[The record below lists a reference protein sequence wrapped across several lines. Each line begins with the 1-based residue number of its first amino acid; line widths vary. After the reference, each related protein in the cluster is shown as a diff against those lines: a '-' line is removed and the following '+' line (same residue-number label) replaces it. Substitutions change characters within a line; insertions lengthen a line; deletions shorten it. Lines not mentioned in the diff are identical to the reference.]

1 MMSASRPVDTVSGFY
16 LRLAFITSF
25 ISEKKWMKGAN
36 DQDLWYDNNK
46 YLAGYVVSENGYQK
60 TVIRKRLS
68 DNRQKTA
75 SDGCAVM
82 QPLRII
88 IERKPAAVR
97 KTLI

>member
-1 MMSASRPVDTVSGFY
+1 MIYLVAVSYTHLSGRVCRF
-16 LRLAFITSF
+16 R
-25 ISEKKWMKGAN
+25 KW
-36 DQDLWYDNNK
+36 
-46 YLAGYVVSENGYQK
+46 
-60 TVIRKRLS
+60 LS
-68 DNRQKTA
+68 DNGRNA

>member
-1 MMSASRPVDTVSGFY
+1 
-16 LRLAFITSF
+16 
-25 ISEKKWMKGAN
+25 MKGAN

-46 YLAGYVVSENGYQK
+46 YLAGYVVSENGYL
-60 TVIRKRLS
+60 I
-68 DNRQKTA
+68 TA
-75 SDGCAVM
+75 ETHQMAVLVM

>member
-1 MMSASRPVDTVSGFY
+1 MIRIYGMITINIWQGMSF
-16 LRLAFITSF
+16 
-25 ISEKKWMKGAN
+25 
-36 DQDLWYDNNK
+36 
-46 YLAGYVVSENGYQK
+46 QK
-60 TVIRKRLS
+60 KRLS
-68 DNRQKTA
+68 DNGRNA

>member
-1 MMSASRPVDTVSGFY
+1 MIRIYGM
-16 LRLAFITSF
+16 ITINIWQVCRF
-25 ISEKKWMKGAN
+25 
-36 DQDLWYDNNK
+36 
-46 YLAGYVVSENGYQK
+46 
-60 TVIRKRLS
+60 RKRLS
-68 DNRQKTA
+68 DNGRNA

>member
-1 MMSASRPVDTVSGFY
+1 
-16 LRLAFITSF
+16 
-25 ISEKKWMKGAN
+25 MKGAN

-46 YLAGYVVSENGYQK
+46 YLAGYVVSENGYLI
-60 TVIRKRLS
+60 TAE
-68 DNRQKTA
+68 TAA

>member
-1 MMSASRPVDTVSGFY
+1 MITINIWQGMSF
-16 LRLAFITSF
+16 
-25 ISEKKWMKGAN
+25 
-36 DQDLWYDNNK
+36 
-46 YLAGYVVSENGYQK
+46 QK

-68 DNRQKTA
+68 DNGRNA

>member
-1 MMSASRPVDTVSGFY
+1 
-16 LRLAFITSF
+16 
-25 ISEKKWMKGAN
+25 MKGAN

-68 DNRQKTA
+68 DNGRNA